1 MIETLKAR
9 FQQYPARHADIPWAL
24 AEARLRSRPEA
35 LAVLQWMEDTGGE
48 PDVIGMEGEAVLFAD
63 CSGESPV
70 GRRSCCYDETARTAR
85 KKNPPESSALAQA
98 EAHGVSLLSEEQYLF
113 LQSLGEFDLKTSSW
127 IRTPEELRALGG
139 ALFGE
144 RRYGRVFTFHN
155 GADAYY
161 GVRGWRGLVK
171 V

>member
-9 FQQYPARHADIPWAL
+9 FQQHPARHADIPWAL

-70 GRRSCCYDETARTAR
+70 GRRSLCYDEAARTAR
-85 KKNPPESSALAQA
+85 KKRTSA
-98 EAHGVSLLSEEQYLF
+98 
-113 LQSLGEFDLKTSSW
+113 
-127 IRTPEELRALGG
+127 
-139 ALFGE
+139 
-144 RRYGRVFTFHN
+144 
-155 GADAYY
+155 
-161 GVRGWRGLVK
+161 K
-171 V
+171 VPGS